1 MRAPQPKRKSHV
13 SSLADRTQASTT
25 ASTRGPS
32 QPAALDTR
40 DVSHRFGEKLVLDRV
55 SFRLGAGDVHA
66 LLGPNGAGKTTLTR
80 ILAGL
85 LHPTAG
91 FVNVVGFDP
100 RENARLFRQQV
111 GFLPAGDRTFY
122 LRISGLENLAFFAR
136 LHGMGRRAAVQRSLA
151 MLAEVGL
158 EEAARLRVAAYSH
171 GMQKRLAVARAL
183 LISPPVLLIDEAT
196 HDLDPEGA
204 RRVRDLVAQAAARG
218 SAVVWATQRLDEIAG
233 FAHAVTLLDRGKV
246 RFFGSVPEL
255 MALAT
260 PSRFILHPRN
270 GGPDPPLQA
279 ALEVLAGTAQLTPLE
294 DSLSGHYLLSL
305 GDGVVLGDA
314 LGILASAGIKVLS
327 CREERSTVE
336 EAFLRL
342 TEVNRP

>member
-1 MRAPQPKRKSHV
+1 V
-13 SSLADRTQASTT
+13 SSLADPMQASRTG
-25 ASTRGPS
+25 SKKRPS
-32 QPAALDTR
+32 SPAVLDTR
-40 DVSHRFGEKLVLDRV
+40 DVSHRFGEKLVLDHV
-55 SFRLGAGDVHA
+55 SFRLAAGNVHA
-66 LLGPNGAGKTTLTR
+66 LLGPNGAGKTTLIR

-91 FVNVVGFDP
+91 FVNVCGFDP
-100 RENARLFRQQV
+100 RANARRFRQQI
-111 GFLPAGDRTFY
+111 GFLPSGDRTFY

-136 LHGMGRRAAVQRSLA
+136 LHGMRRRAAVRRSLA

-158 EEAARLRVAAYSH
+158 EDAAGLSVAAYSH

-183 LISPPVLLIDEAT
+183 LTSPPMLLIDEAT

-204 RRVRDLVAQAAARG
+204 RRVRALVTEAATRG

-246 RFFGSVPEL
+246 RFFGSVPQL
-255 MALAT
+255 MALAA
-260 PSRFILHPRN
+260 PSRFILHLRN
-270 GGPDPPLQA
+270 GGPGLPLQA
-279 ALEVLAGTAQLTPLE
+279 ALDALVGTAELTPA
-294 DSLSGHYLLSL
+294 DDNLSGHYMLSL
-305 GDGVVLGDA
+305 EDGVVLGDA
-314 LGILASAGIKVLS
+314 LGILAATGVKVLS

-342 TEVNRP
+342 TEVDRA